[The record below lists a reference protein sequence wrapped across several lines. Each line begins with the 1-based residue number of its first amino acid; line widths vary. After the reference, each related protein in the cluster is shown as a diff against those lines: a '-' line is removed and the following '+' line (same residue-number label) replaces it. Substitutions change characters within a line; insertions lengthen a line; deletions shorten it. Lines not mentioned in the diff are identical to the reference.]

1 MSEVIDLD
9 ALLPKP
15 VKVKISGKVVDL
27 YPGKLKILVRIQDMA
42 NGMSDGKQSLEKVE
56 EMLDLLS
63 EIIPAIKTDKDLDI
77 SPLQVNKIIEVAY
90 KALTPTNSEEL
101 KSAKM
106 QVNTDKKKEEKNS

>member
-1 MSEVIDLD
+1 MEEIMDLD

-15 VKVKISGKVVDL
+15 IKVKISGKVVDL

-42 NGMSDGKQSLEKVE
+42 SGMTDGEQSLEKIN

-63 EIIPAIKTDKDLDI
+63 EIIPAIKTDKEIDI

-90 KALTPTNSEEL
+90 KALTPTDSKELNSAQMNPSL
-101 KSAKM
+101 
-106 QVNTDKKKEEKNS
+106 DKKKEESN

>member
-42 NGMSDGKQSLEKVE
+42 NGLDGKQSLEKVN